1 MDSNVLQRF
10 IDRQIDSWRLAADNT
25 RQLSQVQTRHI
36 DIGPR
41 QITLQYNPSRR
52 ISTAA
57 KTDTASIKA
66 RPCFLCHANRPQ
78 AQEYIDWHDYH
89 ILLNPF
95 PIFPQH
101 LTIAHKSHI
110 PQRINDHISHMAAL
124 AHEFQGFTV
133 FYNGPLCGASAP
145 DHLHFQAAPTQYFP
159 IWETIDTTCPVHTA
173 PNIEVYDIC
182 PAIFLIHAAN
192 SEEME
197 RNVCYIL
204 ALLPADESTG
214 EPKLNI
220 LMRDTGMSLQAVVI
234 PRRAHR
240 PYNFAHDHSD
250 TSRILISPASVDM
263 SGVII
268 SVRPSDFTGLTP
280 QQITNLYLEVGYNHS
295 QLINIL
301 RP

>member
-1 MDSNVLQRF
+1 MDSTILQRF
-10 IDRQIDSWRLAADNT
+10 IDRQIASWTLAADNT

-36 DIGPR
+36 NIGPR
-41 QITLQYNPSRR
+41 HITLQYNPSRR

-57 KTDTASIKA
+57 KTDTATIKA

-78 AQEYIDWHDYH
+78 AQEFIEWYDYH

-101 LTIAHKSHI
+101 LTIAHKSHT
-110 PQRINDHISHMAAL
+110 PQRINGHISHMTAL
-124 AHEFQGFTV
+124 AHELQGFTI

-159 IWETIDTTCPVHTA
+159 IWETIDATGPVHTM
-173 PNIEVYDIC
+173 PGIEIYDIC
-182 PAIFLIHAAN
+182 PAICLIHAAGP
-192 SEEME
+192 EEME
-197 RNVCYIL
+197 RNVRSIMD
-204 ALLPADESTG
+204 LLPADEPTG

-220 LMRDTGMSLQAVVI
+220 LMRDTGMSLQAIVI

-240 PYNFAHDHSD
+240 PHNFAHDHSD

-268 SVRPSDFTGLTP
+268 SVRPSDFAGLSP
-280 QQITNLYLEVGYNHS
+280 QQITNLYLEVGYTYS
-295 QLINIL
+295 QLINTL